1 MEVNTN
7 ILIGLL
13 FIAILILLFSKISVS
28 VGSNINNTTNAVNNS
43 VQRPYITSRVTEHP
57 QTISSARNLTLAEAQ
72 GLPNKD
78 NYMPNSLKQQ
88 LNNLENRFYYNNCR
102 WEPNF

>member
-13 FIAILILLFSKISVS
+13 FIAILILLFSKISIS
-28 VGSNINNTTNAVNNS
+28 VGTNENNTNTINKQ
-43 VQRPYITSRVTEHP
+43 VQRPRIINRDTNHP
-57 QTISSARNLTLAEAQ
+57 QVRPTSSRNLTLAEAQ

-78 NYMPNSLKQQ
+78 EYMSNSLRQQ

>member
-1 MEVNTN
+1 MEFNTN
-7 ILIGLL
+7 ILVGLL

-28 VGSNINNTTNAVNNS
+28 VGNNANNTTNTVNKPIQRPKRVNNS
-43 VQRPYITSRVTEHP
+43 LPTSTN
-57 QTISSARNLTLAEAQ
+57 SRNITLAEAQ

-78 NYMPNSLKQQ
+78 DYMSNSLKNQ